1 MPLNPRNT
9 HPAKKTKSIP
19 LRLILIVPFVL
30 QIFAAVGLVGYL
42 SFKNGQQAVNDLAN
56 QLIDKASQQVDE
68 HLAIYL
74 ALPQQLSQ
82 LNADAISAGQLNL
95 NNQRA
100 NEQYLFRQAKAFKDI
115 TYIGY
120 ALTDG
125 REAGAGRW
133 INGVDLLVYE
143 NLIGDGKASEYI
155 ADNRGN
161 RAKLLQSYEFDP
173 WSQQGTK
180 DAARLGKP
188 IWGPIFT
195 FDPGNVKITQEG
207 KALQT
212 KNSAFNK
219 GFGYYVGLPAR
230 YPIYDQNGKQLGVI
244 AIDLLLTNISDF
256 LRSIK
261 VSSSGQVFIIER
273 DGMLVGS
280 SSKHSILHKVNGK
293 AERFSVLKSPDP
305 LIRSIASELKK
316 RFKNFQSIQKN
327 QELNITFNGEH
338 QFIQVTPWRDKY
350 GLDWLV
356 VVTVPESDFMA
367 QINANTRTT
376 MLLCLAA
383 LAVAILLGIYTASWI
398 TSPILRLSQASEALA
413 KRAALADFAIGKLN
427 QIVEETQ
434 VNELNILA
442 RSFNRMAQQLR
453 DSFAALETTNQQLE
467 QTNEVLEV
475 RVTQRTEEL
484 SQTLHELQQMQT
496 QLVHNEKMSALGQ
509 MVAGIAH
516 EINNPVNFIHGNL
529 THVNQYTQDIKQ
541 VLEAYEQH
549 YANPPESLQELLD
562 EIDIHFITEDLTKI
576 LQSMKVGT
584 TRIREIVL
592 SLRSFS
598 RLDEAEFKEADIH
611 EGIDNTLMI
620 LQHRLKAQNHQKEI
634 QIIKEYGNLPLVEC
648 YAGQL
653 NQVFMNLITNA
664 IDALEEI
671 EVTNNFQVPKIWIN
685 TQLTDENKVL
695 ISIRDNGVGIPED
708 IRSKLFNPFFTTK
721 AVGKGTGLGLSISYQ
736 IVVEK
741 HRGKLWCDSILG
753 QGTKFVIEIPLK
765 PNL

>member
-1 MPLNPRNT
+1 MQLNPRNT

-19 LRLILIVPFVL
+19 LRLILVVPFVL

-82 LNADAISAGQLNL
+82 LNADVISAGQLNF

-120 ALTDG
+120 VLTDG

-143 NLIGDGKASEYI
+143 NLIGDGKASEYV
-155 ADNRGN
+155 ADKQGN
-161 RAKLLQSYEFDP
+161 RVKLLQSYEFDP
-173 WSQQGTK
+173 WTQQGSK
-180 DAARLGKP
+180 DAARLGKS

-195 FDPGNVKITQEG
+195 FDPGNLQISEAG

-212 KNSAFNK
+212 QDPTSNI
-219 GFGYYVGLPAR
+219 GFEYYVGLPAR
-230 YPIYDQNGKQLGVI
+230 SPIYDQNGKQLGII
-244 AIDLLLTNISDF
+244 AIDLLLTNISEF
-256 LRSIK
+256 LRNLK

-293 AERFSVLKSPDP
+293 AERFSILKSPDP
-305 LIRSIASELKK
+305 LIRSIASELQK
-316 RFKNFQSIQKN
+316 RFKNFQSIQDN
-327 QELNITFNGEH
+327 QELNITFNGKR
-338 QFIQVTPWRDKY
+338 QFVQVTPWRDKY

-367 QINANTRTT
+367 EINANTRTT
-376 MLLCLAA
+376 ILLCLAA

-398 TSPILRLSQASEALA
+398 TSPILRLNQASEAI
-413 KRAALADFAIGKLN
+413 AIGKLN
-427 QIVEETQ
+427 QIVEETK

-529 THVNQYTQDIKQ
+529 THVNQYTQDILQ
-541 VLEAYEQH
+541 LLEAYKQH
-549 YANPPESLQELLD
+549 YANPPKSLQELLD
-562 EIDIHFITEDLTKI
+562 EIDINFISEDLTKI

-598 RLDEAEFKEADIH
+598 RLDEAEFKKADIH

-620 LQHRLKAQNHQKEI
+620 LQHRFQAKNNQQEI
-634 QIIKEYGNLPLVEC
+634 KVIKEYGQLPSVEC

-653 NQVFMNLITNA
+653 NQVFMNLIANA

-671 EVTNNFQVPKIWIN
+671 EVTNNFPVPTIWIH

-695 ISIRDNGVGIPED
+695 ISIRDNGVGIPEN